1 LACQTPN
8 GFGNTREDVARSLP
22 FTNGS
27 MLQAA
32 RCALESG
39 IACAPTGGF
48 HHAGYDT
55 ASMFCTFNGLM
66 VAAATLLQEGAC
78 GRILILDCDYHY
90 GNGTDEII
98 ERLGLA
104 SKVENA
110 TFGRTYRR
118 PSEATLYLQQL
129 RRVIERFKEFDL
141 VLYQAGVDVHVRDPM
156 GGLLDTQQITL
167 RDRLVFEGARN
178 AGIPLAWNLAG
189 GYQVPVTKVIA
200 LHHSTMEECVW
211 VYVAS

>member
-1 LACQTPN
+1 
-8 GFGNTREDVARSLP
+8 
-22 FTNGS
+22 
-27 MLQAA
+27 
-32 RCALESG
+32 
-39 IACAPTGGF
+39 
-48 HHAGYDT
+48 
-55 ASMFCTFNGLM
+55 MFCTFNGLM
-66 VAAATLLQEGAC
+66 VAAANLLQSERC

-118 PSEATLYLQQL
+118 PSDATLYLQQL
-129 RRVIERFKEFDL
+129 RRVIARFNEFDL
-141 VLYQAGVDVHVRDPM
+141 VLYQAGADVHVRDPM
-156 GGLLDTQQITL
+156 GGVLDSQQIRL

-189 GYQVPVTKVIA
+189 GYQTPVTKVIA
-200 LHHSTMEECVW
+200 IHQATMEECARA
-211 VYVAS
+211 YVSK